1 MSKKNFLKDIQD
13 TLENQTVEAVQFLTL
28 LNDRGWFDDPE
39 PEPRNKGIILGKLY
53 AWEEAKPLLDYEYNA
68 GYGGMDC
75 HGIYIWTP
83 QSVLIIHEYDG
94 STWPELIPR
103 HPVPDMIT

>member
-1 MSKKNFLKDIQD
+1 MRNFLKDIQD
-13 TLENQTVEAVQFLTL
+13 TLENQTVEAVQFITL
-28 LNDRGWFDDPE
+28 LDDVGWFKNATSD
-39 PEPRNKGIILGKLY
+39 PRNNNIILGKLY
-53 AWEEAKPLLDYEYNA
+53 TWEEAKPLLDYEYNA